1 MPTDSVEAA
10 RAWRAKNDKRGTT
23 RRASPKVSL
32 ASASSHL
39 EKHKPIDP
47 GEQPAEQDPTAAIW
61 RAREAERI
69 AYDQYATA
77 VITARASAAEAAKDH
92 ATSELRAEAQARA
105 DADLAPLQSLLRA
118 HGLALNNRL
127 MAERSFEKHL
137 RGSGQVAPVEH
148 FLNILTSRLEPLA
161 SQLDNFAATVAPI
174 ANPAAPT
181 VAEQAI
187 AAALVAIRRQ
197 IAAACEPI
205 PAAPASP

>member
-1 MPTDSVEAA
+1 MPIDSVEAA

-23 RRASPKVSL
+23 RRAPRKVSL

-39 EKHKPIDP
+39 EKHKPVDP
-47 GEQPAEQDPTAAIW
+47 GERPAEQDPTAAIW

-77 VITARASAAEAAKDH
+77 VATARASAVEAAKDH
-92 ATSELRAEAQARA
+92 PTTEQRTEAQARA

-118 HGLALNNRL
+118 HGLALTNRL

-148 FLNILTSRLEPLA
+148 FLNILSARLEPLA
-161 SQLDNFAATVAPI
+161 SQLDNFAATVAPL
-174 ANPAAPT
+174 ANPTAPAT
-181 VAEQAI
+181 AEQAI
-187 AAALVAIRRQ
+187 ASALTAIRRQ
-197 IAAACEPI
+197 LAAACEPI
-205 PAAPASP
+205 PAAPAPS